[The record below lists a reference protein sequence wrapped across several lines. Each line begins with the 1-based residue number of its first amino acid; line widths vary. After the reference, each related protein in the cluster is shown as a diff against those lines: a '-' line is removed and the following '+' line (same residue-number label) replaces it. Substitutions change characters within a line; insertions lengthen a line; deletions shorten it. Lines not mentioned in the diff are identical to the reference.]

1 MKIQQAEELAGS
13 SKKKIRFY
21 EKEGLLNVTRADN
34 GYREYNLEDVNRLK
48 LIKLLRKLDF
58 PLETIRDIFEKKV
71 SLKSCMELQTEILH
85 RRSKDYIIMSSLC
98 EQMAQA
104 GDSFDTILPEL
115 WLEQIEQCEK
125 EGTVFMDV
133 KKTDIHRKKTI
144 GAVGA
149 AVVMITFFGIMI
161 GLVMWANTQDPA
173 PAGIIW
179 FVVGLFGIVILGIV
193 AAVISRM
200 KEIKG
205 GEEDEASKY

>member
-1 MKIQQAEELAGS
+1 
-13 SKKKIRFY
+13 
-21 EKEGLLNVTRADN
+21 
-34 GYREYNLEDVNRLK
+34 
-48 LIKLLRKLDF
+48 
-58 PLETIRDIFEKKV
+58 
-71 SLKSCMELQTEILH
+71 
-85 RRSKDYIIMSSLC
+85 
-98 EQMAQA
+98 
-104 GDSFDTILPEL
+104 
-115 WLEQIEQCEK
+115 
-125 EGTVFMDV
+125 MDV

-193 AAVISRM
+193 AAAISRM